1 MAILNEAEREDVAK
15 AFRKWPRIGLFVMC
29 TFTFIPFLLSL
40 FAEICSIAFDEVDQR
55 RTKRST
61 EEKAE

>member
-1 MAILNEAEREDVAK
+1 MAILNEAEREDAAK
-15 AFRKWPRIGLFVMC
+15 RFRKWPSIGLFVMC

-40 FAEICSIAFDEVDQR
+40 DAEICSIVFNELAR
-55 RTKRST
+55 RETKRST